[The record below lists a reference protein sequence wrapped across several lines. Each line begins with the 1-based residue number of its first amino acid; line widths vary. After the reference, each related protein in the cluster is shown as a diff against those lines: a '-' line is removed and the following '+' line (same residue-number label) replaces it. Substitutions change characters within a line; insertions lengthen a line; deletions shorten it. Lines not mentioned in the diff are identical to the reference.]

1 MMVLRN
7 IMLIPNA
14 TRIRLIY
21 TMKEMSI
28 RNNTRQRMEVEL
40 KAVQGVMDISSRLYF
55 MVEARR

>member
-1 MMVLRN
+1 
-7 IMLIPNA
+7 MLIPNA
-14 TRIRLIY
+14 TRIILIY
-21 TMKEMSI
+21 TMKERSI